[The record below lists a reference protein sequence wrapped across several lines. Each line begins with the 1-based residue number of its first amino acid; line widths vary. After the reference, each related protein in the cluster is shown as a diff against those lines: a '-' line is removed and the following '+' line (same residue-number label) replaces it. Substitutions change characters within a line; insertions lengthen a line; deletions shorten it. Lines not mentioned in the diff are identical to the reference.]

1 MVTTPKNLTD
11 QLKVTLLI
19 RRPTFDG
26 MTVQDHAD
34 GIVAGTHQVLDRDQ
48 FESMFGA
55 SDSDIALVTDFVEQ
69 AGLTVDH
76 AHCCSAAVIAGG
88 SVEQINQLFGITLN
102 DIVDAD
108 RTYTNY
114 TGTIVLPDSIKDI
127 VTYIS
132 GLDTFSK
139 RVFSRSEFAPLLP
152 APTTGQR
159 TRFSNPQ
166 KVATAYNFPGYN
178 NGNDG
183 AGQSIAIV
191 EPFNGTGWTQ
201 TNLDTTFRYYQLP
214 TPNIIPVILNDE
226 PFDPDGPGSIE
237 DMLDIATI
245 GGILPKADILVY
257 ICGSVLD
264 GFLAV
269 LHDTQHT
276 GYYPKIM
283 SCSFAGA
290 ETQDWH
296 QEDALLAEA
305 VTLGVT
311 VCAGSG
317 DWGPYD
323 AEVGYYLRAL
333 GPCWPAVNPNVL
345 AVGGITCLLNPD
357 QTLAQE
363 IVYNLGSDY
372 YITGGN
378 QSTVYPVPSYQ
389 TGLTLTPLVNSS
401 VGSPT
406 TLTNRA
412 TPDVALL
419 ADPANGYPFW
429 YSNSNIANYANGTS
443 WATPLFAGLIGRINQ
458 TVGHNVGFVN
468 TKFYN
473 NPSAFNDI
481 LPSNYWP
488 GYLSQSNEYNG
499 TGFMTTSGWDA
510 TTGLGSPKGASVLAL
525 FASNTGSIS
534 VTGAWSIGP
543 GWTYS

>member
-34 GIVAGTHQVLDRDQ
+34 GIRAGTHQVLDRDQ

-76 AHCCSAAVIAGG
+76 AHSCSAAVIASG

-114 TGTIVLPDSIKDI
+114 TGTIVLPDSIKDT

-139 RVFSRSEFAPLLP
+139 RIRSRSESVASSPVV
-152 APTTGQR
+152 PTTADR

-183 AGQSIAIV
+183 AGQAIAIMA
-191 EPFNGTGWTQ
+191 PFLGSGWTQ
-201 TNLDTTFRYYQLP
+201 NNLDTTFGYFGLP
-214 TPNIIPVILNDE
+214 TPNVIPVILGE
-226 PFDPDGPGSIE
+226 PFNPDTPASAE

-283 SCSFAGA
+283 SCSFAGG

-323 AEVGYYLRAL
+323 ADVGYYRRAF

-345 AVGGITCLLNPD
+345 AVGGITVLLNAD
-357 QTLAQE
+357 KTVDQE

-372 YITGGN
+372 YISGGN

-389 TGLTLTPLVNSS
+389 TGLMLTPIVSNN
-401 VGSPT
+401 VGTPT
-406 TLTNRA
+406 AITGRA
-412 TPDVALL
+412 VPDVALL
-419 ADPANGYPFW
+419 ADPANGPPFW
-429 YSNSNIANYANGTS
+429 YSNSNLFNYANGTS

-458 TVGHNVGFVN
+458 AVGHNVGFVN
-468 TKFYN
+468 GIFYR

-488 GYLSQSNEYNG
+488 AYQSKSNEYNG

>member
-1 MVTTPKNLTD
+1 MTTTPKNLTD
-11 QLKVTLLI
+11 QLKVTLFV
-19 RRPTFDG
+19 RRPTFEG
-26 MTVQDHAD
+26 MTVRDHAD
-34 GIVAGTHQVLDRDQ
+34 GIIAGTHEALDRDE
-48 FESMFGA
+48 FKSRFGA
-55 SDSDIALVTDFVEQ
+55 DDQDIATVVDVVEQ

-76 AHCCSAAVIAGG
+76 AHPCSASVIAIGT
-88 SVEQINQLFGITLN
+88 VAQINQLFDITLN
-102 DIVDAD
+102 DVVDAD

-114 TGTIVLPDSIKDI
+114 TGTIVLPESIKDI

-132 GLDTFSK
+132 GLDNLSK
-139 RVFSRSEFAPLLP
+139 RIRSRSESVASLP
-152 APTTGQR
+152 VVPTTADR

-166 KVATAYNFPGYN
+166 KVATAYNFPGHN
-178 NGNDG
+178 NGTDG
-183 AGQSIAIV
+183 SGQAIAIMA
-191 EPFNGTGWTQ
+191 PFLGSGWTQ
-201 TNLDTTFRYYQLP
+201 NNLDTTFGYFGLP
-214 TPNIIPVILNDE
+214 TPNVIPVILDNE
-226 PFDPDGPGSIE
+226 PFNPDTPGSVE

-245 GGILPKADILVY
+245 GGILPKANILVY
-257 ICGSVLD
+257 ICGSVLT

-269 LHDTQHT
+269 LHDTAHT

-283 SCSFAGA
+283 SCSFAGK

-323 AEVGYYLRAL
+323 DQLGTYDRAL
-333 GPCWPAVNPNVL
+333 APCWPAVSPYVL
-345 AVGGITCLLNPD
+345 GVGGTTALLNAD
-357 QTLAQE
+357 QTIAQE
-363 IVYNLGSDY
+363 IVYNLGIDY

-378 QSTVYPVPSYQ
+378 QSTVYPIPSYQ

-406 TLTNRA
+406 ALTNRA
-412 TPDVALL
+412 TPDVALP
-419 ADPANGYPFW
+419 ADIANGYPVW
-429 YSNSNIANYANGTS
+429 SGSSNTLGYANGTS

-468 TKFYN
+468 NLFYS
-473 NPSAFNDI
+473 NPGAFNDI
-481 LPSNYWP
+481 LPSNYWSA
-488 GYLSQSNEYNG
+488 YLSKSNAYNG
-499 TGFMTTSGWDA
+499 TGFMTTTGWDA

-525 FASNTGSIS
+525 FQPGSVS
-534 VTGAWSIGP
+534 VTGSWSIGA